1 MTLTE
6 KEQRELIAAAFKCC
20 NADEASAGQ
29 HYQVFE
35 ELVERGYLVQ
45 HNIGTQK
52 DHISHKFT
60 TVGGIEDILTSP
72 CPQDK
77 NYNNLLNAHLARA
90 FQLIKQG
97 IAT

>member
-35 ELVERGYLVQ
+35 ELVERGYLV
-45 HNIGTQK
+45 HSEGCALVVLV
-52 DHISHKFT
+52 F
-60 TVGGIEDILTSP
+60 LP
-72 CPQDK
+72 
-77 NYNNLLNAHLARA
+77 
-90 FQLIKQG
+90 
-97 IAT
+97 